1 MLRVARPTAQCDPRA
16 ATSLSTTMLRHDLH
30 CHSTHSDGLL
40 TPAAV
45 AQRAAQRGVDV
56 WALTDHDEVSGVAEA
71 RAAAEAAGIRFVAGA
86 ELSVS
91 WRDVTLHVVALGID
105 SGCAALLAGLAS
117 IRDGRSQRARRIAD
131 SLAAAGIPG
140 AYDGAMKYVTS
151 ERLISRTHFARFLVE
166 TGHARATR
174 DVFQRFLVS
183 GTPGHV
189 EHEWATLTQA
199 LSWIHEA
206 GGQAVLA
213 HPARYKVDAR
223 EMRELLA
230 EFRDSGGDAI
240 EVVSPSHTLQ
250 QTAEYARHARSF
262 GLLAS
267 SGSDYHGPGEG
278 WADLGDMPPLPAG
291 LAPVWKDW

>member
-1 MLRVARPTAQCDPRA
+1 MLRY
-16 ATSLSTTMLRHDLH
+16 DLH

-56 WALTDHDEVSGVAEA
+56 WALTDHDEMSGLAEA
-71 RAAAEAAGIRFVAGA
+71 RAAAEAEGMRFVPGA

-105 SGCAALLAGLAS
+105 CGCASLLAGLTS
-117 IRDGRSQRARRIAD
+117 IRDGRSHRARRIAE
-131 SLAAAGIPG
+131 SLAAAGIAG
-140 AYDGAMKYVTS
+140 AYEGAMKYVTS

-166 TGHARATR
+166 TGYARETR
-174 DVFQRFLVS
+174 EVFERYLVS
-183 GTPGHV
+183 GMPGHV
-189 EHEWATLTQA
+189 EHEWATMA
-199 LSWIHEA
+199 EAIGWIHEA

-223 EMRELLA
+223 AMRDLLG
-230 EFRDSGGDAI
+230 EFRDTGGDAI
-240 EVVSPSHTLQ
+240 EVVSPSHTLE
-250 QTAEYARHARSF
+250 QTAEYARHARRF

-278 WADLGDMPPLPAG
+278 WADLGDMPSLPSG